1 MGFYPHACPRP
12 TRIFSHCRPRRGRC
26 DFPRDALDGIS
37 MNPTVVYWLAI
48 GGAVP
53 RLSAPA
59 WIRAWDFD
67 FLWDLVGLVQ
77 GAGGLTP

>member
-1 MGFYPHACPRP
+1 
-12 TRIFSHCRPRRGRC
+12 
-26 DFPRDALDGIS
+26 